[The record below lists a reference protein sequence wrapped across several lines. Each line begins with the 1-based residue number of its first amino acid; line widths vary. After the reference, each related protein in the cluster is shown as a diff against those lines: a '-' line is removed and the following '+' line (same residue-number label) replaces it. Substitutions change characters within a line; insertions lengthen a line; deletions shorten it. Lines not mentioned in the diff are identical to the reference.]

1 MISYECMYILLHEP
15 TTTTNILLLLRI
27 SFSPSKPLCYITYRK
42 DPNPEKTI
50 SSFQRADSRADYFS
64 CLSVV
69 SNSLMECCTRCT
81 ERNRERVHHISTFL
95 YFPSLSFMHSLNS
108 FSLFLTTM
116 IL

>member
-15 TTTTNILLLLRI
+15 TTTNILLLLRI

-50 SSFQRADSRADYFS
+50 SSFQIADSRADYFS

-81 ERNRERVHHISTFL
+81 ERERKSTLHLNFF

-116 IL
+116 LL